1 MSELRAIL
9 VVTMILVVTD
19 LVWLRRRR
27 PGPRELLW
35 LLFLTGIGAAGYEV
49 FDHSPAFFPWLP
61 LLFVINEV
69 RLRFGLMHRDA
80 LTFEPYRYV
89 PAMVVH
95 VVTGSGEFGLW
106 LALLL
111 SLNGAVLRFI
121 LLALSRSS
129 LPVGISPLDV
139 DQIAPA
145 PIRYRREEREDGF
158 TMIEAIVG
166 MTLIVTI
173 SSALF
178 LAATG
183 RAARLVQ
190 VREAAAAREAAVSV
204 LERSGAWEFEEL
216 LAADGREFPV
226 PGDGRPGRIEVE
238 VLEPGLARV
247 TVTAPRR
254 GAVPLQLVTLRS
266 RGEP

>member
-1 MSELRAIL
+1 MSDLRAIL

-19 LVWLRRRR
+19 LVWLRKRRR
-27 PGPRELLW
+27 GPRELLW
-35 LLFLTGIGAAGYEV
+35 LLFLAGIGAAGYEI
-49 FDHSPAFFPWLP
+49 FNHSPAFFPWLP
-61 LLFVINEV
+61 ALFLLNEF
-69 RLRFGLMHRDA
+69 RLGFGLMHRDS
-80 LTFEPYRYV
+80 LNFEPYRYV

-95 VVTGSGEFGLW
+95 IVTGNGELGLW
-106 LALLL
+106 AAVLL

-121 LLALSRSS
+121 LMTLSRSS
-129 LPVGISPLDV
+129 LPVGLSPLDV
-139 DQIAPA
+139 DQIAPP
-145 PIRYRREEREDGF
+145 PIRYRREEREGGF
-158 TMIEAIVG
+158 TMVEAIVG
-166 MTLIVTI
+166 MTLIVVI

-204 LERSGAWEFEEL
+204 LERSGAWEFQDL
-216 LAADGREFPV
+216 LAADGREFSL
-226 PGDGRPGRIEVE
+226 PGDGRPGWIEVE
-238 VLEPGLARV
+238 ELEPGLARV

-254 GAVPLQLVTLRS
+254 SGVPLQLVTLRS

>member
-1 MSELRAIL
+1 MSDLRAIL
-9 VVTMILVVTD
+9 AVTMILVVTD
-19 LVWLRRRR
+19 LVWLRKRR
-27 PGPRELLW
+27 PGLRGLLW
-35 LLFLTGIGAAGYEV
+35 LLFLTGIGAGGYEV
-49 FDHSPAFFPWLP
+49 FGHSPAFFPWLP
-61 LLFVINEV
+61 VLFLANEF
-69 RLRFGLMHRDA
+69 RLRFGMMHRDA
-80 LTFEPYRYV
+80 LNFEPYRYV

-95 VVTGSGEFGLW
+95 VVTGNWEVALW
-106 LALLL
+106 AALLL

-121 LLALSRSS
+121 LMTISRSS
-129 LPVGISPLDV
+129 LPVGLSMLDV
-139 DQIAPA
+139 DRIAPP
-145 PIRYRREEREDGF
+145 PIRYHREEREDGF

-178 LAATG
+178 LAATS

-204 LERSGAWEFEEL
+204 LERSGAWDFDDL
-216 LAADGREFPV
+216 IAADGREFTV
-226 PGDGRPGRIEVE
+226 AGDGQPGWIEVKR
-238 VLEPGLARV
+238 LEPGLVRI

-254 GAVPLQLVTLRS
+254 SGVSLQLVTLRT